1 MTRHHVI
8 KPKGVPERPSEKK
21 RARRAR
27 ILAMLPAT
35 QLRIHKRTKIGQ
47 ATISRWLADLVACEE
62 AHIGGWQRSPTGGPF
77 AAVYYPG
84 PGEEAPCTL
93 EPLSVAELSRR
104 YYLRKKQEAA
114 EHQRDIEKAAAWIAD
129 FTPQRDPLTAA
140 LFGPAL
146 CQDQTQ
152 AAQLC

>member
-1 MTRHHVI
+1 MTRPHVK
-8 KPKGVPERPSEKK
+8 KPRGVPERPSEKK

-27 ILAMLPAT
+27 ILAMLPST
-35 QLRIHKRTKIGQ
+35 QLRIHKRTKISQ
-47 ATISRWLADLVACEE
+47 ATISRWLADLVECEE

-77 AAVYYPG
+77 AAVYHPG
-84 PGEEAPCTL
+84 PGEEAPCRL
-93 EPLSVAELSRR
+93 QPLSVKELSRR
-104 YYLRKKQEAA
+104 YYKRKKDEAA
-114 EHQRDIEKAAAWIAD
+114 QHLRDIEKSRAWIAD
-129 FTPQRDPLTAA
+129 FIPQRDPLTAA